1 MPWKRKTVDDQKRKF
16 VARATQG
23 EKSLGAHCAENT
35 GAAGRPD
42 TSCWNGTGTGRAC
55 RTDHTRR
62 FAGRSGPPGRRS
74 CGSWMY
80 GMRIQPGVPGRFSD
94 IYWTR
99 VRTAFRRPV
108 RSATFSSGTAA
119 SARPRHPQTQGKDER
134 FHRTLKE
141 DLSCADLW
149 PIWKRRSGS
158 STCSAAAMRAA
169 RSAEAGCSG
178 KALCA
183 EQPEVHRD
191 SA

>member
-119 SARPRHPQTQGKDER
+119 SARLRLSSGSRCHGLTILDDHSRFSLCLDAKENER
-134 FHRTLKE
+134 WEPTKASLIRVFEKFGLPDAILCDNGAPWSDNHRT
-141 DLSCADLW
+141 
-149 PIWKRRSGS
+149 P
-158 STCSAAAMRAA
+158 A
-169 RSAEAGCSG
+169 R
-178 KALCA
+178 
-183 EQPEVHRD
+183 
-191 SA
+191 